1 MPFIERYFVLC
12 HLFRMS
18 RNKLCTT
25 FNTFLSLATSDS
37 CIQSDSSA
45 SVAALG
51 SVLGVVIVTAIVV
64 QAMVIVFFIRKLQRA
79 KGNMTMDHH
88 QKQSTLFSFYA
99 ASTNTGVE
107 MPTFSGKK
115 YL

>member
-1 MPFIERYFVLC
+1 MRFYCVVLI
-12 HLFRMS
+12 F
-18 RNKLCTT
+18 
-25 FNTFLSLATSDS
+25 FSLYKSDS
-37 CIQSDSSA
+37 CIRSDASA

-51 SVLGVVIVTAIVV
+51 GVLGVVIVTAIVV

-88 QKQSTLFSFYA
+88 QKQSTLFPLYA